1 MGGAVD
7 EPVSEYG
14 VKSAKDAKNEIVSL
28 AETKR
33 NMMNCEQIFTLY
45 LREFSQILNSTYYSK
60 KFLRFVIFFRD
71 CLNIYGWNK
80 RAENEMK
87 DFQGKPEFEDK
98 VKERLDSYEP
108 AKSNSEFTAINN
120 AEFAPEIANEFVT
133 IYYDTSIAG
142 HISRNEIIDL
152 T

>member
-87 DFQGKPEFEDK
+87 DF
-98 VKERLDSYEP
+98 
-108 AKSNSEFTAINN
+108 
-120 AEFAPEIANEFVT
+120 
-133 IYYDTSIAG
+133 
-142 HISRNEIIDL
+142 
-152 T
+152 